1 MEEGNQ
7 QLSATS
13 FIALVHKSQLGKNSE
28 EAGIELNRLYSSY
41 ISPFVIR
48 KTLFFL
54 FSTNKTLL
62 FKKKNKKNDSHT
74 WCCIADP
81 IGLVTCKC

>member
-13 FIALVHKSQLGKNSE
+13 FIAHVHKSQLGKNSE
-28 EAGIELNRLYSSY
+28 EAGIHVELNRLYSSY
-41 ISPFVIR
+41 ISPFAIR
-48 KTLFFL
+48 KTFFFL

-62 FKKKNKKNDSHT
+62 FSDLQVLT
-74 WCCIADP
+74 D
-81 IGLVTCKC
+81 